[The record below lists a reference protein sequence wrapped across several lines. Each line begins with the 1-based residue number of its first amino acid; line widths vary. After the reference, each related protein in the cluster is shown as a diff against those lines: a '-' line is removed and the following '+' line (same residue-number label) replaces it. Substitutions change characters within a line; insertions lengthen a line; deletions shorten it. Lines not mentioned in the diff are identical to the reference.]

1 MKLIVFM
8 LLVGIAGMLYWLN
21 QDYQA
26 AMAACQVEHSFDTCF
41 YSLNH

>member
-1 MKLIVFM
+1 MKWVALVAV
-8 LLVGIAGMLYWLN
+8 LLFYAILHYMNA
-21 QDYQA
+21 DYEA